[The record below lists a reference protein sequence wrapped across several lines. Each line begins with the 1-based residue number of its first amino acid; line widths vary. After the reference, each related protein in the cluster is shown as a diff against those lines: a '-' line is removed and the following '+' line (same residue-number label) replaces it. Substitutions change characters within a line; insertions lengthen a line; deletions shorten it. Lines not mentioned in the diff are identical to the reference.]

1 MFCYYSQNNKQCI
14 LPPITLPF
22 SCIRKKH
29 LHSILIKDP
38 IKRDMHF
45 WKTFSGK
52 LTIAYNVS
60 LTSTTDPMKNIKFNQ
75 WSLIVLKLIQTAA
88 IVFFQL
94 NDITSTALS
103 IVFQNGKCISSITG
117 RKVRLLT
124 NEKSPTRSLWKIQ
137 KEGSRASVTTV
148 QAQFPEGIRSW
159 HSASNRVK
167 RIESAGSH
175 NSVVKA
181 SGRSAVYRGA
191 ADSPCGPTSSL
202 LLSIIAIYCAWL
214 RNCTM
219 LPVILAVTGVF

>member
-1 MFCYYSQNNKQCI
+1 MFCYYSQNNKQCL
-14 LPPITLPF
+14 LPPITLPLSF
-22 SCIRKKH
+22 IRKRH
-29 LHSILIKDP
+29 LHSILIKNP
-38 IKRDMHF
+38 IKRDVRF

-52 LTIAYNVS
+52 LTIACNVL
-60 LTSTTDPMKNIKFNQ
+60 LTSTTIDPMKNIKFNQ

-137 KEGSRASVTTV
+137 KEGSRASMTTI
-148 QAQFPEGIRSW
+148 QAQFPEEIRSW

-181 SGRSAVYRGA
+181 SGREARFIEVRQ
-191 ADSPCGPTSSL
+191 T
-202 LLSIIAIYCAWL
+202 
-214 RNCTM
+214 R
-219 LPVILAVTGVF
+219 LAVRPRPCC

>member
-1 MFCYYSQNNKQCI
+1 
-14 LPPITLPF
+14 
-22 SCIRKKH
+22 
-29 LHSILIKDP
+29 
-38 IKRDMHF
+38 MHF

-60 LTSTTDPMKNIKFNQ
+60 LTSTTIDPLKNIKFNQ

-94 NDITSTALS
+94 NYITSTALS

-124 NEKSPTRSLWKIQ
+124 NEKSSTRSLWKIQ

-148 QAQFPEGIRSW
+148 QAQFLEEIRSW

-175 NSVVKA
+175 NSVVKT
-181 SGRSAVYRGA
+181 SGRESRFIEVRQ
-191 ADSPCGPTSSL
+191 T
-202 LLSIIAIYCAWL
+202 
-214 RNCTM
+214 R
-219 LPVILAVTGVF
+219 LAVRPRPCC

>member
-1 MFCYYSQNNKQCI
+1 MFCYYSQNNKQYL

-38 IKRDMHF
+38 IKWDMHF

-52 LTIAYNVS
+52 LTIAYNVL
-60 LTSTTDPMKNIKFNQ
+60 LTSTTIDPMKNIKFNQ
-75 WSLIVLKLIQTAA
+75 WLLIVLKLIQIAA

-94 NDITSTALS
+94 NDITSTTLC
-103 IVFQNGKCISSITG
+103 IVFQNGKCILSITG

-137 KEGSRASVTTV
+137 KEGSRASVITV
-148 QAQFPEGIRSW
+148 QAQFPEEIRSW

-181 SGRSAVYRGA
+181 SGREARFIEVRQ
-191 ADSPCGPTSSL
+191 T
-202 LLSIIAIYCAWL
+202 
-214 RNCTM
+214 R
-219 LPVILAVTGVF
+219 LAVRPRPCC